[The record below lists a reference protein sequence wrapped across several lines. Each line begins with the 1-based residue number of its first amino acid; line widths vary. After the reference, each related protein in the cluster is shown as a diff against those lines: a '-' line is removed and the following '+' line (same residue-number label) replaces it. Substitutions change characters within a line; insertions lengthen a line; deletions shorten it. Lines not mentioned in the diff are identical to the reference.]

1 MVGRQHDS
9 GSQSVRIDLR
19 YGAGSLPLEIPQ
31 RFAAE
36 LVTPR
41 TIIEQR
47 SLLQEVNRTLE
58 TPPDSGSLSEMMKN
72 AKTVA
77 VVVNSE
83 QDIELNR
90 RLLDILLDIL
100 GTSMTDPSNVTI
112 LFSSDADTHAKH
124 RDIER
129 MLGEPTAKGH
139 HLLLHDAKE
148 GEAVCYLG
156 DTATHSTP
164 VTINKTFAEADFRIG
179 IGTIRCNVFVGATG
193 GRMSVMPHVC
203 GFKTIARS
211 TRLQATHRVGP
222 FMTDSAASLDMEE
235 ISRIANLD
243 FILNAVPD
251 WRDNIAA
258 IIAGEPYKSWNRGVN
273 VSRALT
279 EIPMQHK
286 ADIAIVSPGGGLSDS
301 SLFAAVD
308 SLCAAH
314 EATEYGGTILLI
326 AECADGLGPI
336 GFLNGVSKCKS
347 ASEVEIAA
355 ETGFEPGMEKSR
367 FFWNI
372 LSSRSLIICSRLR
385 ESLVTEHFHGLAV
398 RDPQEG
404 LELAR
409 SQIVSAPR
417 VAVIPQ
423 GNRTLPVPRT
433 R

>member
-1 MVGRQHDS
+1 M
-9 GSQSVRIDLR
+9 RIDLR

-31 RFAAE
+31 RLAAE

-41 TIIEQR
+41 TIIEQHG
-47 SLLQEVNRTLE
+47 LMHEVNRAVE
-58 TPPDSGSLSEMMKN
+58 DPPESESLSQMMKN

-90 RLLDILLDIL
+90 RLLDTLLGIL
-100 GTSMTDPSNVTI
+100 GTSMTDPGNVAI
-112 LFSSDADTHAKH
+112 IFSSDAGTNAKL
-124 RDIER
+124 RDIDL
-129 MLGEPTAKGH
+129 MLGEPTARGH

-148 GEAVCYLG
+148 AEALCYLG
-156 DTATHSTP
+156 DTATYSTP
-164 VTINKTFAEADFRIG
+164 VTVNRAFVEADFRIG
-179 IGTIRCNVFVGATG
+179 LGTIRCNVFIGSTG
-193 GRMSVMPHVC
+193 GRMSVMPHAC
-203 GFKTIARS
+203 GLKTIARS
-211 TRLQATHRVGP
+211 TKLQATHPVGP
-222 FMTDSAASLDMEE
+222 FMIDSATCVDMEE

-251 WRDNIAA
+251 RQNNIAA
-258 IIAGEPYKSWNRGVN
+258 ITAGEPYKSWNRGVN
-273 VSRALT
+273 VARALT
-279 EIPMQHK
+279 ETPMQHR
-286 ADIAIVSPGGGLSDS
+286 ADIAIVSPGGGPFDS
-301 SLFAAVD
+301 TLYAAVD

-314 EATEYGGTILLI
+314 EATEYGGAILLI

-336 GFLNGVSKCKS
+336 GFLKGVSECKS
-347 ASEVEIAA
+347 ASEVEITA
-355 ETGFEPGMEKSR
+355 ETGYESGMEKAR

-372 LSSRSLIICSRLR
+372 LASRRLIICSRLR
-385 ESLVTEHFHGLAV
+385 ESIVTERFHGMAV

-409 SQIVSAPR
+409 SQIVSTPR